1 MWHSRAATRRPT
13 REESR
18 TPAPLVVAELNQAVA
33 DEIAAIARTLP
44 YRDSVG
50 VDRDRVYWVEVPGRQ
65 RVGIAFA
72 PDTPGG
78 PFWMIAFDT
87 RLMGRVSRNDVRTVV
102 ELFAGRGARWEDA
115 PIADVAPYLT
125 MVRVR
130 AR

>member
-1 MWHSRAATRRPT
+1 MIVP
-13 REESR
+13 
-18 TPAPLVVAELNQAVA
+18 ELTQLVA
-33 DEIAAIARTLP
+33 DEIAAIARALP
-44 YRDSVG
+44 YRESVG
-50 VDRDRVYWVEVPGRQ
+50 VDRDRVYWVDIANRQ

-78 PFWMIAFDT
+78 PFWMVAFDT
-87 RLMGRVSRNDVRTVV
+87 RLGRVSRSDIRAVV

>member
-1 MWHSRAATRRPT
+1 MIVP
-13 REESR
+13 
-18 TPAPLVVAELNQAVA
+18 ELNQSVA

-44 YRDSVG
+44 YRESAG
-50 VDRDRVYWVEVPGRQ
+50 VDRDRVYWVEVPGQQ
-65 RVGIAFA
+65 RVGVAFA

-78 PFWMIAFDT
+78 PYWMIAFDT
-87 RLMGRVSRNDVRTVV
+87 RLMGRVSRSDIRAVV
-102 ELFAGRGARWEDA
+102 ELFAGRDAHWEDA

>member
-1 MWHSRAATRRPT
+1 MDHEPPG
-13 REESR
+13 REPP
-18 TPAPLVVAELNQAVA
+18 TPAPMIVPELNQTVA

-44 YRDSVG
+44 YRGSVD

-65 RVGIAFA
+65 RVGVAFA

-78 PFWMIAFDT
+78 PYWMIAFDT
-87 RLMGRVSRNDVRTVV
+87 RLMGRVSRSDIRAVV

>member
-1 MWHSRAATRRPT
+1 MAESRRQARLNS
-13 REESR
+13 EEST
-18 TPAPLVVAELNQAVA
+18 TPAPMIVPEINQAVA
-33 DEIAAIARTLP
+33 DEIAAIARALP
-44 YRDSVG
+44 YREMVG

-72 PDTPGG
+72 PEVPGG

-87 RLMGRVSRNDVRTVV
+87 RLTGRITRGDIRIVV
-102 ELFAGRGARWEDA
+102 ELFAGRGARWEAA

-130 AR
+130 A

>member
-1 MWHSRAATRRPT
+1 MIVP
-13 REESR
+13 
-18 TPAPLVVAELNQAVA
+18 ELNQDIA
-33 DEIAAIARTLP
+33 DEIATIARALP
-44 YRDSVG
+44 YRESRG

-87 RLMGRVSRNDVRTVV
+87 TLMGRVSRGDIRAVV

-115 PIADVAPYLT
+115 PIADVAPHLT

-130 AR
+130 ARG